1 MFYMHESSLKEKL
14 KEMVR
19 LRDLYTTLTKSESE
33 EPRQRKEGGVW
44 VSRVGSKL

>member
-19 LRDLYTTLTKSESE
+19 LRDLYTTLTKDFL
-33 EPRQRKEGGVW
+33 VW
-44 VSRVGSKL
+44 ALRDDKL